1 MPISADSLC
10 DHIEYSAW
18 ASRRLLEASSRLSPD
33 ELSRDFGTSDRSV
46 LGTLAHVFGADRVWL
61 LRVTGRPQHGLSDTD
76 RELPT
81 IQRDWPAVYDGWR
94 EWSRTL
100 TDESLLTV
108 LDYTDLRGNP
118 WRQSLWQIV
127 LHVVNHG
134 THHRGQISGFL
145 RSMGH
150 TPPALDLIAYY
161 RGLS

>member
-1 MPISADSLC
+1 MPISADSLR

-18 ASRRLLEASSRLSPD
+18 ASRRLLEATARLSPE
-33 ELSRDFGTSDRSV
+33 ELTRDFGTSDRSV

-61 LRVTGRPQHGLSDTD
+61 LRVTGRPQHGLTDAD

-81 IQRDWPAVYDGWR
+81 IQRDWPAVHDGWR
-94 EWSRTL
+94 EWSSGL

-118 WRQSLWQIV
+118 WKQSLWQIV

-134 THHRGQISGFL
+134 THHRGQVSGFL

-161 RGLS
+161 RGL

>member
-1 MPISADSLC
+1 MPISADSLR

-18 ASRRLLEASSRLSPD
+18 ASCRLLEATARLSPE
-33 ELSRDFGTSDRSV
+33 ELTRDFGTSDRSV

-61 LRVTGRPQHGLSDTD
+61 LRVTGRPQHGLTDAD

-81 IQRDWPAVYDGWR
+81 IQRDWPAVHDGWR
-94 EWSRTL
+94 EWSSGL

-118 WRQSLWQIV
+118 WKQSLWQIV

-134 THHRGQISGFL
+134 THHRGQVSGFL

-161 RGLS
+161 RGL